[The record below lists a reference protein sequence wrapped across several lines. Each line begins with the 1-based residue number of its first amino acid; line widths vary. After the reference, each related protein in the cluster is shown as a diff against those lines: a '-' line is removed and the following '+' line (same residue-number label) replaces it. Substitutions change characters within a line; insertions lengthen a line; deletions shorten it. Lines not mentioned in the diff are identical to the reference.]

1 MILTF
6 LQLVMYVTVNAVVTH
21 CLRKS
26 LKILGSAAKT
36 IPLKPANFPFNTGLC
51 DVSVVTGQTAF
62 KPCRKSG
69 LVVNI
74 P

>member
-1 MILTF
+1 MHA
-6 LQLVMYVTVNAVVTH
+6 TVNIVVTH

-36 IPLKPANFPFNTGLC
+36 IPLKPANFPVSTGLC
-51 DVSVVTGQTAF
+51 DVSVVIGQSAL
-62 KPCRKSG
+62 KPSRKSG

-74 P
+74 L